1 MFWTE
6 YDKVNKELSYRFMN
20 DSAYIYYMYNNILRD
35 ELMSKITIY
44 MKVNKLENNPRT
56 KESLIDKF

>member
-1 MFWTE
+1 
-6 YDKVNKELSYRFMN
+6 MN

-44 MKVNKLENNPRT
+44 MKVNKLENDPRT